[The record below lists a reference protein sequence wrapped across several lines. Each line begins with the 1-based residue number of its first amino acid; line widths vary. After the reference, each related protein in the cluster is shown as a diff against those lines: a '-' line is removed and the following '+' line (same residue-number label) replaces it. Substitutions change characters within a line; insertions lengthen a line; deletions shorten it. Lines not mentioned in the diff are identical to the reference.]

1 MKKLTTLKFKMPSA
15 FTISLLIIIA
25 IAVLTWIVPAGAFKY
40 VDPAASKLQPIPG
53 TYYTVDPNPQG
64 IWEIIYAPIKGFFD
78 AKDVALFVL
87 VIGGFLA
94 VVMKTGA
101 LNAGISRVLNKLDGK
116 IEKTIPV
123 LMILFALGGTSFG
136 MCEETIPFYMMIIPI
151 FIAAGY
157 DVLTP
162 FAVIFLGAGIG
173 CLGSTVNPFSIG
185 IASGFAGVSIGD
197 GLLLRVV
204 ILLVSITIGIIF
216 VMRYAKKVK
225 EDPSKSLVFDM
236 KEENE
241 NFFLGSIGEEKV
253 EFTKQRKNTLIIFGL
268 TFVVMVLG
276 VIPWAGKFNI
286 TIFEDLLKFVTN
298 IPVLGKII
306 GKPVALG
313 DWWFGEMTL
322 LFLVS
327 AVIIG
332 LVNNFKEK
340 ELINTFIGGARD
352 LLGVAFI
359 IAVCRGITV
368 VMNDGYMT
376 ATVLHAGESILKNL
390 GPLAFTNIAFLFYI
404 PLSFL
409 VPSTSGLAT
418 LSMPIMAPLASFA
431 NVQANIVITAFS
443 TASGVVNFITPTSAV
458 VMGVLLIAR
467 VNYLTFIK
475 FIWKIVLLLAVTSM
489 ILMSI
494 AAVL

>member
-1 MKKLTTLKFKMPSA
+1 MKKTTSKNFKMPSA
-15 FTISLLIIIA
+15 FTISLLIIVAIA
-25 IAVLTWIVPAGAFKY
+25 ILTWFVPAGAFKY
-40 VDPAASKLQPIPG
+40 VDPLASKLQPIPG

-94 VVMKTGA
+94 VVMQTGA
-101 LNAGISRVLNKLDGK
+101 LNAGISRVLKKLDGK

-136 MCEETIPFYMMIIPI
+136 MCEESIPFYMMIIPI
-151 FIAAGY
+151 FVAAGY

-185 IASGFAGVSIGD
+185 IASGFAGVSIGE
-197 GLLLRVV
+197 GILLRVI
-204 ILLVSITIGIIF
+204 ILIVSLAIGIVF

-225 EDPSKSLVFDM
+225 NDPSKSLVYNM

-241 NFFLGSIGEEKV
+241 KHFLGSKVEEKV
-253 EFTKQRKNTLIIFGL
+253 EFTKERRNTLIIFGA
-268 TFVVMVLG
+268 TFIVMVLG

-286 TIFEDLLKFVTN
+286 TIFEDIQKFILN
-298 IPVLGKII
+298 IPILGKII
-306 GKPVALG
+306 GNPVVLG

-332 LVNNFKEK
+332 FVNKFKE
-340 ELINTFIGGARD
+340 EEFISIFIGGARD

-368 VMNDGYMT
+368 VMNDGHMT
-376 ATVLHAGESILKNL
+376 ATVLHAGETVLKDL

-418 LSMPIMAPLASFA
+418 LSMPIMAPLAGFA
-431 NVQANIVITAFS
+431 NVQAHIVITAFA
-443 TASGVVNFITPTSAV
+443 TASGIVNFITPTSAV

-467 VNYLTFIK
+467 VDYLTFIK
-475 FIWKIVLLLAVTSM
+475 FIWKVVLALAVASM
-489 ILMSI
+489 VIMSI
-494 AAVL
+494 ASVL